1 MREVLK
7 RSGVFQPSSD
17 IRDRIEISTSALSDA
32 KAGPVLK
39 VCHLVSG
46 DLWAGAE
53 AMDYGLLKGLR
64 AYQDLA
70 LSAIVLNHGRFADEV
85 RKLGIRVDVVDETRL
100 HFPQILRRVREIL
113 QEAGPDVV
121 HSHWYKENLL
131 AYLASRRGK
140 TISLVSTQHGMP
152 EYLGRRTDIKY
163 MALHRFNFF
172 ILSRYFQGTVA
183 VSNEVRKT
191 LTERHGF
198 DESRTFVIYN
208 GTEPCDGA
216 LPDRSGGGF
225 TIGSSGRFFPVK
237 DFPLMVEIARE
248 IARHAD
254 GIRFELAGTGP
265 DEERIAEMVHLHGL
279 ERTFLL
285 RGFLCDVSGFYQGL
299 DLYLNTSRH
308 EGIPMS
314 VLEAMAHGLP
324 VVAPNV
330 GGLKEI
336 VDEGVHGFLVQKR
349 DPGTFADRC
358 MLLYRDEEL
367 RQRMGLAAKERI
379 EAVFSNRRMARDYHG
394 LYRSIAGARRS

>member
-1 MREVLK
+1 M
-7 RSGVFQPSSD
+7 S
-17 IRDRIEISTSALSDA
+17 EISTVGLSHVTGKPA
-32 KAGPVLK
+32 VK

-53 AMDYGLLKGLR
+53 VMDYCLLKGLK
-64 AYQDLA
+64 AFPDVD

-85 RKLGIRVDVVDETRL
+85 RKLGIPVNVVDETRL
-100 HFPQILRRVREIL
+100 RFPQILRRVREIL
-113 QEAGPDVV
+113 QAAGPNVV
-121 HSHWYKENLL
+121 HSHWYKANLL
-131 AYLASRRGK
+131 VYLASRRGQ

-152 EYLGRRTDIKY
+152 EFFGRRVDIKY
-163 MALHRFNFF
+163 SALHRFNFF
-172 ILSRYFQGTVA
+172 VLSRYFQGTVA
-183 VSNEVRKT
+183 VSNEVRRA

-216 LPDRSGGGF
+216 LPDRSGGRF

-248 IARHAD
+248 IAKYEA

-265 DEERIAEMVHLHGL
+265 EKERIAEMVRLHGL
-279 ERTFLL
+279 DRTFLL
-285 RGFLCDVSGFYQGL
+285 RGFLSEVSGFYRGL

-324 VVAPNV
+324 VVAPDV

-336 VDEGVHGFLVQKR
+336 LDDGVHGFLVKGR
-349 DPGTFADRC
+349 DPRSFAERC
-358 MLLYRDEEL
+358 MLLYRDDAL
-367 RQRMGLAAKERI
+367 RQRMGLAAKARI
-379 EAVFSNRRMARDYHG
+379 ETVFSNDRMARDYHE
-394 LYRSIAGARRS
+394 LYRNIAKERTR

>member
-1 MREVLK
+1 VTGK
-7 RSGVFQPSSD
+7 PAV
-17 IRDRIEISTSALSDA
+17 
-32 KAGPVLK
+32 K

-53 AMDYGLLKGLR
+53 VMDYCLLKGLK
-64 AYQDLA
+64 AFPDLD
-70 LSAIVLNHGRFADEV
+70 LSAIILNHGRFADEV
-85 RKLGIRVDVVDETRL
+85 RKLGIPVNVVDETQL
-100 HFPQILRRVREIL
+100 CFPQILRRVREIL
-113 QEAGPDVV
+113 QADGPDVV
-121 HSHWYKENLL
+121 HCHWYKANLL

-152 EYLGRRTDIKY
+152 EYLGRRVDIKY
-163 MALHRFNFF
+163 SVLHRFNFF
-172 ILSRYFQGTVA
+172 LLSRYFQGTVA

-198 DESRTFVIYN
+198 DEGRTFVIYN

-216 LPDRSGGGF
+216 LPARSGGRF

-248 IARHAD
+248 IAKYEA

-265 DEERIAEMVHLHGL
+265 EKERIAEMVRLHGL
-279 ERTFLL
+279 DRTFLL
-285 RGFLCDVSGFYQGL
+285 RGFLSEVSGFYRGL

-324 VVAPNV
+324 VVAPDV

-336 VDEGVHGFLVQKR
+336 LDDGVHGFLVKGR
-349 DPGTFADRC
+349 DPRSFAERC
-358 MLLYRDEEL
+358 MLLYRDDAL
-367 RQRMGLAAKERI
+367 RQRMGLAAKARI
-379 EAVFSNRRMARDYHG
+379 ETVFSNDRMARDYHE
-394 LYRSIAGARRS
+394 LYRNIAKERTR